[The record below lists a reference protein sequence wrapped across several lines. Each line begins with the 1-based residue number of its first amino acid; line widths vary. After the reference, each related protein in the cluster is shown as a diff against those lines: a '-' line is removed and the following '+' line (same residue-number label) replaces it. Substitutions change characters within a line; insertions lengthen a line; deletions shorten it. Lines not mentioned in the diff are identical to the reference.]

1 MRAASSVR
9 LETYL
14 LDVLLRDLVGH
25 DRSAP
30 AYLVF
35 LYLYAQTFGQ
45 SQRSVKVSLAQ
56 LAEVTGLSKSAVQA
70 ALRILYRRKLI
81 RAHRDSR
88 TAVPD
93 YFVQRVWAH

>member
-1 MRAASSVR
+1 M
-9 LETYL
+9 
-14 LDVLLRDLVGH
+14 DVLLRDLVGH
-25 DRSAP
+25 DHSAP
-30 AYLVF
+30 AYLIF

-81 RAHRDSR
+81 RAHRVSR
-88 TAVPD
+88 TAIPE
-93 YFVQRVWAH
+93 YFIQRVWAR